1 MIKTLKNIINN
12 ITESCRGA
20 NIKIVMATGTF
31 DILHPGHGYYLE
43 ESKKVGG
50 DGANLVVVV
59 ARDSTVRS
67 RKRIPVVDE
76 KQRLELIKMLKP
88 VDEAY
93 LGSESDMFEI
103 VEKINPNIITIGSDQ
118 KYNIDE
124 LKKQLLER
132 GINADVVKI
141 EGYKT
146 SLLDSTCKIIKRI
159 KSMEFDEDIFKDC

>member
-1 MIKTLKNIINN
+1 
-12 ITESCRGA
+12 
-20 NIKIVMATGTF
+20 MATGTF
-31 DILHPGHGYYLE
+31 DIIHPGHGYYLE

-50 DGANLVVVV
+50 ADAHLVVVI

-76 KQRLELIKMLKP
+76 QQRLEVIKMMKP

-93 LGSESDMFEI
+93 LGSETDMFEI
-103 VEKINPNIITIGSDQ
+103 VEMIKPDIITIGSDQ
-118 KYNIDE
+118 NYNIDE

-132 GINADVVKI
+132 GSNADVVKI

-159 KSMEFDEDIFKDC
+159 KDMEFDEDIFKDC